1 MKKVSFFLTV
11 ITLIVLMGSAQA
23 LKLTNPL
30 SGKTTN
36 VGSAISGNTT
46 DKEAVRQEMQNW
58 IAKPIKDFI
67 DYYTKKYGA
76 PVVID
81 GSALDCWGFTGTD
94 GKAFRIINYNNDSYS
109 APSLQDYPCKKQG
122 S

>member
-1 MKKVSFFLTV
+1 MKKLSFIFAILTMF
-11 ITLIVLMGSAQA
+11 VLTNTALA

-30 SGKTTN
+30 TANKPSL
-36 VGSAISGNTT
+36 AAAGNTT
-46 DKEAVRQEMQNW
+46 DKQAVWQEMQDW
-58 IAKPIKDFI
+58 IAKPIKEFI

-81 GSALDCWGFTGTD
+81 GFALDCWGFTGTD
-94 GKAFRIINYNNDSYS
+94 GKAFRIINYNNQSHS